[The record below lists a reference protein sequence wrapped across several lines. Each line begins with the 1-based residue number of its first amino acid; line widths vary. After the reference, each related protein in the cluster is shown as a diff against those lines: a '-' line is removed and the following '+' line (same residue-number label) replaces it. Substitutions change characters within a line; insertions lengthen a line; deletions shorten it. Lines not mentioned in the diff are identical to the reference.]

1 MRTGDLAAITIAT
14 VAAGAAGLA
23 IYSVRGTDYY
33 CPPPSAASVAAL
45 FAPCQAFD
53 TAMGHK
59 VTKKEAVQMG
69 LLTPDMQPAEPADM
83 QSAEPA
89 ARLAEGSAT
98 SEWIDPKFASASMQ
112 MSVRLQFG
120 LI

>member
-14 VAAGAAGLA
+14 VAAGVAGVA

-59 VTKKEAVQMG
+59 VTKKEAVQLG
-69 LLTPDMQPAEPADM
+69 LLTPDMQSAEPADM

-98 SEWIDPKFASASMQ
+98 SEWIDPKSASASMQ
-112 MSVRLQFG
+112 MSVRVQFG